1 MDLDLII
8 GFTVF
13 VFIVV
18 GAFGA
23 GLGMGIALEKC
34 KKE

>member
-1 MDLDLII
+1 MDLDLIV
-8 GFTVF
+8 GFIVF
-13 VFIVV
+13 VFIVA